1 MEKGEQVME
10 PGATVTAFDVRER
23 VRSEEK
29 GDEGR
34 GWERGNVKAVK
45 GKKGG
50 DRMKVGTGE
59 RPKCG
64 QY

>member
-1 MEKGEQVME
+1 M
-10 PGATVTAFDVRER
+10 DVRER

-45 GKKGG
+45 GKRGG